1 MLIKSC
7 NNIEINIVRE
17 KLSTAEK
24 VNKVLIELSDMY
36 ESNNNME
43 GVERTTYKMEKLNE
57 EYSDTNQCVQE
68 FLDALREENGS
79 HYSRNSRKRGQS
91 VKSIQSQQSKKIE
104 EVKQQMADFEKEVT
118 EKEQKSLEQEYLSKQ
133 KILEKKLQVT
143 ENSTKK
149 YINMEADYQH
159 SKRSTK
165 DDDISRRLN
174 QNQEEREDEE
184 GCMQMTL
191 VSCYLEEI

>member
-1 MLIKSC
+1 M
-7 NNIEINIVRE
+7 
-17 KLSTAEK
+17 
-24 VNKVLIELSDMY
+24 LIELSDMY

-43 GVERTTYKMEKLNE
+43 GVERTTYKMEKLNK
-57 EYSDTNQCVQE
+57 EYADTNQCVQE
-68 FLDALREENGS
+68 CLDALREENGS
-79 HYSRNSRKRGQS
+79 HYSRNSRKSGQS

-104 EVKQQMADFEKEVT
+104 VKQQMADFEKEVI

-165 DDDISRRLN
+165 DDDIIRQLN
-174 QNQEEREDEE
+174 QNQKEREDEE

>member
-17 KLSTAEK
+17 KLSTAEEE

-68 FLDALREENGS
+68 CLDALREENGS
-79 HYSRNSRKRGQS
+79 HYARNSRKRGQS

-104 EVKQQMADFEKEVT
+104 EVKQQMADFEKIVIE
-118 EKEQKSLEQEYLSKQ
+118 EEQ
-133 KILEKKLQVT
+133 
-143 ENSTKK
+143 NSV
-149 YINMEADYQH
+149 E
-159 SKRSTK
+159 
-165 DDDISRRLN
+165 
-174 QNQEEREDEE
+174 
-184 GCMQMTL
+184 
-191 VSCYLEEI
+191 